1 MSGMHILLMTLH
13 IGTRQKA
20 QSMIAE
26 EAQMS
31 RSSLLV
37 YNPTNIKIS
46 AVIQPH
52 NLTAMLT
59 DDYGDTLHR
68 MHSNMNRK

>member
-1 MSGMHILLMTLH
+1 MHILLLTLR
-13 IGTRQKA
+13 IGTRQKT
-20 QSMIAE
+20 QSMTAE

-31 RSSLLV
+31 RGSLLL
-37 YNPTNIKIS
+37 YNPTNTKIS
-46 AVIQPH
+46 AANQPH

-68 MHSNMNRK
+68 MHTNMNRK